1 MKYKYAKYNTLL
13 NKITNKDNL
22 FVGNYTLDP
31 YQNCEFGCRYCDSTF
46 DNVIYI
52 KSDSLQL
59 LEKEIKKIEKGMII
73 VGSVVDPYQEAEKRH
88 KITRKLLKIIEHN
101 NFSAH
106 VLTKSDLVLRDIDIL
121 SKIDGCIVTIS
132 IISLD
137 GAVLNIFEKNVPS
150 SKERLNVIKKLSEN
164 GIKTGLAVMP
174 LLPFI
179 VEGELEE
186 IVKTAKQNGAH
197 YLLHKHLELKGDQK
211 TIFLKILSELN
222 PDLVNRYEELYH
234 GSYMPD
240 QAHIAKV
247 KDMMDKYCRKYGMH
261 TRI

>member
-1 MKYKYAKYNTLL
+1 MEYKYAKYNTLL

-52 KSDSLQL
+52 KSDSSQL
-59 LEKEIKKIEKGMII
+59 LEKEIKKIENGTII

-88 KITRKLLKIIEHN
+88 KITRELLEIIEHN

-121 SKIDGCIVTIS
+121 SKIKGCIVTIS

-179 VEGELEE
+179 VEEELEE
-186 IVKTAKQNGAH
+186 IVKAAKQNGAQ
-197 YLLHKHLELKGDQK
+197 YILHKHLELKGDQK
-211 TIFLKILSELN
+211 AIFLKILSELN
-222 PDLVNRYEELYH
+222 PDLVNRYEELYS

-240 QAHIAKV
+240 HAHIAKV
-247 KDMMDKYCRKYGMH
+247 KDMMDKYCRKYDMP
-261 TRI
+261 TSI